1 MTCDAGQVCV
11 QTAFQG
17 GSHLSCHGPPQP
29 SGVKQPLTS
38 GAIMG
43 LPILLSFQVI
53 SVSPALPVNQKS
65 GIQS

>member
-29 SGVKQPLTS
+29 SGVKQPLTFGS
-38 GAIMG
+38 HHGFAR
-43 LPILLSFQVI
+43 PSLLS
-53 SVSPALPVNQKS
+53 
-65 GIQS
+65 GH